1 MLVWDDRGGAPNIFA
16 MNGVGANQDARSV
29 YESYLCSVNRIIL
42 RDGERFDFL
51 PNKLSAAMIGAFK
64 AMCGRAV
71 VAVETRYAQWQQYVV
86 CATQA
91 VARRSREVSAQPL
104 SALPIRPLRRA
115 KAFFVSQK
123 VNGRN
128 AP

>member
-1 MLVWDDRGGAPNIFA
+1 MLVWDDREGAPNIFA
-16 MNGVGANQDARSV
+16 MDGAGAIQAARSV
-29 YESYLCSVNRIIL
+29 YESYRCSVNRIIL

-91 VARRSREVSAQPL
+91 VAKRCREVSAQPL
-104 SALPIRPLRRA
+104 SVSTVRPLRRA

>member
-1 MLVWDDRGGAPNIFA
+1 MLVWDEAEGSPNVFT
-16 MNGVGANQDARSV
+16 MSGVSSGRDVRSF
-29 YESYLCSVNRIIL
+29 YDCYLCSVNRTIL

-71 VAVETRYAQWQQYVV
+71 VAVETCYAQWQQYVG
-86 CATQA
+86 CAMRA
-91 VARRSREVSAQPL
+91 VVKRSRQALTQPL
-104 SALPIRPLRRA
+104 SVTPVRPVRRA

>member
-1 MLVWDDRGGAPNIFA
+1 MLVWDDREGAPSIFA
-16 MNGVGANQDARSV
+16 MSGVGANRDARSV

-42 RDGERFDFL
+42 RDGVRFDFL

-64 AMCGRAV
+64 AMCGSAM

-91 VARRSREVSAQPL
+91 IAKRSREVSAQPL
-104 SALPIRPLRRA
+104 SVSTVRPLRRA

>member
-1 MLVWDDRGGAPNIFA
+1 MLVWDDREGALNIFA
-16 MNGVGANQDARSV
+16 MNGVSANRDARSV
-29 YESYLCSVNRIIL
+29 YESYLCSLNRIIL

-51 PNKLSAAMIGAFK
+51 PNKLSAAMIGALK
-64 AMCGRAV
+64 AMCGCAV

-86 CATQA
+86 CATLA
-91 VARRSREVSAQPL
+91 VAKRSREVSAQHL
-104 SALPIRPLRRA
+104 SVSTVRPLRRA

>member
-1 MLVWDDRGGAPNIFA
+1 MLVWDEREGSPNVFKMAAVSSDRD
-16 MNGVGANQDARSV
+16 VRSF
-29 YESYLCSVNRIIL
+29 YDRYLCSVNRIVL

-64 AMCGRAV
+64 AMCGRVV

-91 VARRSREVSAQPL
+91 VAKRSREVSAQPL
-104 SALPIRPLRRA
+104 SVSTVRPLRGA

>member
-1 MLVWDDRGGAPNIFA
+1 MLVWDDREGAPNILA
-16 MNGVGANQDARSV
+16 MSGVGANRDARSA

-91 VARRSREVSAQPL
+91 VAKRSREVLAQPL
-104 SALPIRPLRRA
+104 SVSTVRPLRRA

>member
-1 MLVWDDRGGAPNIFA
+1 MLVWDDREGAPNIFA
-16 MNGVGANQDARSV
+16 MNGVGAIRDACSV

-91 VARRSREVSAQPL
+91 VAKRSREVSAQHL
-104 SALPIRPLRRA
+104 SVSTVRPLRRA

-123 VNGRN
+123 VNGRI

>member
-1 MLVWDDRGGAPNIFA
+1 MLVWDDRDGAPNIFA
-16 MNGVGANQDARSV
+16 MNGVGANRHGRSV

-64 AMCGRAV
+64 AMCGRSV
-71 VAVETRYAQWQQYVV
+71 VAVEAGYAQWQQYMV
-86 CATQA
+86 CAKQA
-91 VARRSREVSAQPL
+91 VAKRSRQVSAQPL
-104 SALPIRPLRRA
+104 SVSTVRPLRRA

>member
-1 MLVWDDRGGAPNIFA
+1 MLVWDDREGAPNILA
-16 MNGVGANQDARSV
+16 MSGVSANRDARSV

-51 PNKLSAAMIGAFK
+51 PNKLSAAMIGAIK

-71 VAVETRYAQWQQYVV
+71 VAVETCYAQWQQYAG
-86 CATQA
+86 CAMRA
-91 VARRSREVSAQPL
+91 VAQRSRQALTQPL
-104 SALPIRPLRRA
+104 SVTPFRPVRRA

>member
-1 MLVWDDRGGAPNIFA
+1 MLVWDDREGAPNIFA
-16 MNGVGANQDARSV
+16 MNGVGANRHGRSV
-29 YESYLCSVNRIIL
+29 SESYWCSVNRIIL

-64 AMCGRAV
+64 AMCGRSV
-71 VAVETRYAQWQQYVV
+71 VAVETGYAQWQQYMV
-86 CATQA
+86 CAKQA
-91 VARRSREVSAQPL
+91 VAKRSRQVSAQP
-104 SALPIRPLRRA
+104 SSVSTVRSLRRA